1 MSAGRGATA
10 RRARNRQ
17 DMRAAIVDAARR
29 LVSEHGAPALT
40 MRAVGQA
47 IGYSAAALYE
57 YFPAKEDLYAALYFD
72 ERDGLSAR
80 MRDALAALPPDT
92 TTRERLLALG
102 HSYRAFAYQQPEL
115 FRLAFGEAMADN
127 TATPPPTGLADDDC
141 DDPKDAFGLL
151 IEVATTGIERGEFT
165 PMPPMALAVAAWSLV
180 HGFVILELNG
190 HLTDHAPPTLRT
202 KAARSAPPSPDELFD
217 LIARL
222 FMDSVAR
229 H

>member
-17 DMRAAIVDAARR
+17 EMRAAIVDATRR

-57 YFPAKEDLYAALYFD
+57 YFPAKEGLYAALYFD

-80 MRDALAALPPDT
+80 MRDDLAALPPDT
-92 TTRERLLALG
+92 TTRDRLLALG
-102 HSYRAFAYQQPEL
+102 RSYRAFAHQQPEL
-115 FRLAFGEAMADN
+115 FRLAFGEAMTDN
-127 TATPPPTGLADDDC
+127 TAPPPPAGLADDDC
-141 DDPKDAFGLL
+141 DDAKDAFGLL
-151 IEVATTGIERGEFT
+151 VEVATTGIERGDFT
-165 PMPPMALAVAAWSLV
+165 PMPPLVLAITAWSLV

-190 HLTDHAPPTLRT
+190 HLTDHGPPTLRAEAVGS
-202 KAARSAPPSPDELFD
+202 AALSSDELFG
-217 LIARL
+217 LITRL
-222 FMDSVAR
+222 FTESVA
-229 H
+229 HH